1 MRGHLNDKFSG
12 NFCLPKFR
20 DNLSVPPEDGT
31 DVLFRNVGKKTA
43 TIGCVMTQKGAV
55 LKRPLLWRLV

>member
-1 MRGHLNDKFSG
+1 MSGPLNVIFIG

-31 DVLFRNVGKKTA
+31 DVLFRNVG
-43 TIGCVMTQKGAV
+43 QKNFAPC
-55 LKRPLLWRLV
+55 KRRCTLLDIYLNKYCH